1 MARQN
6 RDVLTIVHDHVKS
19 FFARRKAL
27 LVLAGVTFG
36 LIPVASA
43 ASDDAGADERER
55 LEIAAIQPADAPPPI
70 TGGPGE
76 SDPDPPGWIRYT
88 SKGTRFGSDE
98 GPLGGKMNVRS
109 QLRFSSPF
117 RSAPRRAGHFERP
130 DEGDLRFRRVRFKID
145 GHLGEDWITYKYEHD
160 LVDGRLLDLRFDI
173 GPEWMKLRLG
183 QWKADYSRE
192 RMDSSGKQQ
201 FTERSI
207 VNRAFTI
214 DRQKGA
220 TLLGRLNKN
229 TAKDMQYFAG
239 VFTGQGRGVFRDPRV
254 PRDARDGSPMWLLRY
269 QWNPVGGG
277 VGLSQ
282 SDLEP
287 ESGPRLSVAVATS
300 GNRSSY
306 TRFSSSGGGQL
317 DGFEPGLPGQYGL
330 LQQLEE
336 TAFQFRG
343 ISIQHELHWKRVRD
357 HLSGRRVRMRGGYWN
372 VGYFLHQ
379 SFRKIPRRLEV
390 AGRYAFVDP
399 AVGVGGD
406 RIGELGGA
414 VNWFFNG
421 HNNKLTL
428 DVSRYGLVDASGRQR
443 SRVGARL
450 QWDVSF

>member
-1 MARQN
+1 MA
-6 RDVLTIVHDHVKS
+6 L
-19 FFARRKAL
+19 FGPLWPAL
-27 LVLAGVTFG
+27 WMLAAPALAADGAEGGGVAVDG
-36 LIPVASA
+36 EGEAVAIAAVQPVARPASA
-43 ASDDAGADERER
+43 LSGGAGGTDTE
-55 LEIAAIQPADAPPPI
+55 PPKFF
-70 TGGPGE
+70 
-76 SDPDPPGWIRYT
+76 RYT
-88 SKGTRFGSDE
+88 SKGTVFGSDD
-98 GPLGGKMNVRS
+98 GAVGGKINVRS
-109 QLRFSSPF
+109 QMRFSAPF
-117 RSAPRRAGHFERP
+117 RSAPRSSRDFDRA
-130 DEGDLRFRRVRFKID
+130 DEGDVRFRRARFKID
-145 GHLGEDWITYKYEHD
+145 GHLGKSWIKYKYEHD

-173 GPEWMKLRLG
+173 GPEWLKLRVG

-220 TLLGRLNKN
+220 MALGRVNKG
-229 TAKDMQYFAG
+229 TSADMQYFAG
-239 VFTGQGRGVFRDPRV
+239 VFTGQGRGVFRERRV
-254 PRDARDGSPMWLLRY
+254 PGDARDGSPLWLLRY

-277 VGLSQ
+277 VSLSQ

-287 ESGPRLSVAVATS
+287 EKGPRLSFSVATS

-317 DGFEPGLPGQYGL
+317 DGFEPGLPGQYSIQ
-330 LQQLEE
+330 QQLEE
-336 TAFQFRG
+336 TAFKYRG
-343 ISIQHELHWKRVRD
+343 LSIQHEWHWKRVRD
-357 HLSGRRVRMRGGYWN
+357 NLDGRRVNMRGSYWN
-372 VGYFLHQ
+372 AGYFLHE
-379 SFRKIPRRLEV
+379 SFRKVPKQLEI

-399 AVGVGGD
+399 QTGVSGD

-428 DVSRYGLVDASGRQR
+428 DVSRYGLLREDGSRRSGI
-443 SRVGARL
+443 GARL